1 VSEPLIFRGQVLGAF
16 KRSHE
21 EKASI
26 LVNKTVYALSMR
38 TPDFPD
44 WAGGF
49 AHQLR
54 KLRSTAAP
62 TLHQFEVLFAPWIA
76 HWRLA
81 QQEEGPHSRQR
92 RWNLRLVFW
101 TFLWQVA
108 QAGASCREAIRQA
121 QARCQNAGA
130 ATPPD
135 ADSPY
140 CQARGRLPLE
150 RLQQIHEVLC
160 TEAQAALSPKD
171 LWCGH
176 QVVVVDGSSVT
187 APDTPA
193 NQKVFPQQSVQK
205 PGCGFPIIRLV
216 ALLSLATGMLRA
228 WATGPWS
235 GHEVGLLQT
244 LWDYLRPGEVLL
256 ADRGFCNWGL
266 LAQCLQRKVHAVFR
280 VKGVRRSDFRKGKR
294 LSRNERLVQWR
305 KPFTPAKTVPP
316 QEWALLPEVL
326 TLRLVRCRLAIPGFR
341 TRQIVVVTTLLDS
354 AQYPPQAL
362 SALYFRRWAMELSLR
377 NLKTMLQMEHLSC
390 KNPENLQREIRM
402 HFLVHNLVRRLMLES
417 ARRHRVPLERV
428 SFAGSLAAARRYGEA
443 LLQAPSRRQRQ
454 RLFNELLATLAT
466 DLVPDRPGRR
476 EPRALKRR
484 PKPYPL
490 LTCHRH
496 KFREIEHRDN
506 HYRKKKS
513 GPKHRK
519 YTRP

>member
-1 VSEPLIFRGQVLGAF
+1 
-16 KRSHE
+16 
-21 EKASI
+21 
-26 LVNKTVYALSMR
+26 MR

-49 AHQLR
+49 ARQFQ
-54 KLRSTAAP
+54 KLRSTGAP
-62 TLHQFEVLFAPWIA
+62 TLHQFELLFVPWIP

-81 QQEEGPHSRQR
+81 QQDEGPHSRQR

-121 QARCQNAGA
+121 RARCHNAGRPL
-130 ATPPD
+130 PPEQ
-135 ADSPY
+135 DSPY
-140 CQARGRLPLE
+140 CQARGSLPLE
-150 RLQQIHEVLC
+150 RLQEIHEGLC
-160 TEAQAALSPKD
+160 AEAQAGLAAKD

-176 QVVVVDGSSVT
+176 RVLVVDGSSVT
-187 APDTPA
+187 AQDTPA
-193 NQKVFPQQSVQK
+193 NQAAFPQQSVQK

-216 ALLSLATGMLRA
+216 ALLSLATGMLTA

-235 GHEVGLLQT
+235 AHEVGLLQT
-244 LWDYLRPGEVLL
+244 LWDSLRAGEVLL
-256 ADRGFCNWGL
+256 ADRGFCNWAL
-266 LAQCLQRKVHAVFR
+266 LAQCLQRNVHAVFR
-280 VKGVRRSDFRKGKR
+280 VKGIRRSDFRCGQR
-294 LSRNERLVQWR
+294 LSRHERLVQWR
-305 KPFTPAKTVPP
+305 KSWTAAKTVTA

-326 TLRLVRCRLAIPGFR
+326 TLRLVRCQLQVPGFR
-341 TRQIVVVTTLLDS
+341 TRRVTLVTTLLDS
-354 AQYPPQAL
+354 EKYPPQAL
-362 SALYFRRWAMELSLR
+362 SELYFRRWAMELSLR
-377 NLKTMLQMEHLSC
+377 NLKTTLQMDQLSC
-390 KNPENLQREIRM
+390 KNPQNLEREIRM
-402 HFLVHNLVRRLMLES
+402 HFLVHNLVRRLMLEA

-443 LLQAPSRRQRQ
+443 LLQTRSQRQ
-454 RLFNELLATLAT
+454 RRHLIEELLAILAA

-476 EPRALKRR
+476 EPRAVKRR

-490 LTCHRH
+490 LTRYRH

-519 YTRP
+519 NPRP